1 MKTIYMMTRRN
12 ATLFFKDLGMFLTS
26 LITPLILLLLY
37 ATFLCNVYRDSF
49 LMNLGDFVIEERLVN
64 GLVAGQ
70 LFSSILAVSCVTV
83 AFCANLL
90 MVQDKIT
97 GARADLLVAP
107 VKRHHLAI
115 SYYSA
120 TLLVT
125 LIVAAVAALACFI
138 YIAAVGWYLS
148 FSDVLL
154 ILLDILLL
162 VMFGTAL
169 SSIINYFLSTQGQGS
184 AVGTI
189 VSSCYGF
196 VCGAYMPISSFAEG
210 LRNTLA
216 FFPGTYG
223 TSLLRNHTLRG
234 VFREMKDVGIPEE
247 VIKGLRD
254 AVDCNI
260 YYSGNAVSQNLMYLI
275 LAATIVL
282 LIVAFVLINR
292 LDKRKS

>member
-1 MKTIYMMTRRN
+1 MP
-12 ATLFFKDLGMFLTS
+12 LLTF
-26 LITPLILLLLY
+26 LLLLY
-37 ATFLCNVYRDSF
+37 ITFLCNVYRDSF
-49 LMNLGDFVIEERLVN
+49 LMHFENITIEDGLVN

-97 GARADLLVAP
+97 GARGDLLVAP
-107 VKRHHLAI
+107 IKRHYLAI
-115 SYYSA
+115 GYYSA

-138 YIAAVGWYLS
+138 YIASVGWYLS
-148 FSDVLL
+148 FADVLL

-210 LRNTLA
+210 LRNALA

-223 TSLLRNHTLRG
+223 TALLRNHTLRG
-234 VFREMKDVGIPEE
+234 VFRKMRDSGIPNE
-247 VIKGLRD
+247 VVEGVRD

-260 YYSGNAVSQNLMYLI
+260 YYAGTAVPEGLMYVI
-275 LAATIVL
+275 LVATILVL
-282 LIVAFVLINR
+282 IAAFVLINR

>member
-247 VIKGLRD
+247 VIMGLRD